1 MMNKIVLQTTR
12 ERSLKR
18 LRQVIVLLP
27 LLTTSLSADPSDSLN
42 DPRMNWYKA
51 AKFGLMIHWG
61 IYAEPA
67 GQWSEE
73 NGSYESWREA
83 IKNNTLQDFPGYAE
97 QIQKNAQI
105 PREEYKKIANDF
117 DWSKFN
123 AQDIIDLCY
132 ATGQRYIVITA
143 KHHDGFAM
151 YHSKADPFNIV
162 EATPV
167 GRKSGRD
174 PLREL
179 AEACHATKTKGPWE
193 IKMCFYYSHCIDW
206 MEDGGNTHGY
216 KHASG
221 VNPAKFQEY
230 FERKMFPQVKELM
243 TEYGEV
249 GLIWFDVPRVPFTDA
264 QAEKIVHMMREAQP
278 ATLVNGR
285 LGKPQFVDYLVSGD
299 NGAAGV
305 PTDYYWETPASINH
319 TYGYGVAD
327 QDWKSWEELA
337 EIMVK
342 VIAHNGNYLLNIGPK
357 SDGSVPKKSVE
368 ILQQLGKWVK
378 RNSEAIFDTECTPYR
393 SESMTTHE
401 WGTCTQRDG
410 TLYLFVQNWP
420 ETARIN
426 LPLIKNQPKSV
437 SYLAVADKAQL
448 KHGRSTDSRGNTVIT
463 IEVPQTA
470 PDADG
475 IIVLKAEFEGKVELD
490 PIKHAYDEAKRQI
503 VLEGRDFHAITAP
516 KTGIHYNREMGAIH
530 GFRGADA
537 PVWVFDVPESGDYE
551 LTILSSGHRNL
562 SKDKK
567 NTIRIDN
574 KPVLEFTVP
583 ITKAKSAGDDWL
595 NYQPHA
601 IGTVALENGRSELA
615 IIPAPK
621 QRGWNM
627 SIKRIVLTRKDQS
640 E

>member
-1 MMNKIVLQTTR
+1 MMNKIALQTTR

-27 LLTTSLSADPSDSLN
+27 LLTTSLSADPYDSLN

-83 IKNNTLQDFPGYAE
+83 IKNNTLQNFPGYAE

-167 GRKSGRD
+167 GRKTGRD

-221 VNPAKFQEY
+221 VDPAKFQEY

-249 GLIWFDVPRVPFTDA
+249 GLIWFDVPRVPFSDA

-357 SDGSVPKKSVE
+357 SDGSVPKESVE
-368 ILQQLGKWVK
+368 ILHQLGKWVK
-378 RNSEAIFDTECTPYR
+378 LNSEAIFGTECTPYR

-420 ETARIN
+420 ENGRID

-490 PIKHAYDEAKRQI
+490 PIRHAYDRGETADRPRGTGFPCHHRPQDRYP
-503 VLEGRDFHAITAP
+503 LQSRDGRDPRIPGRGCAGLGVRCARVRRLRTHHPGFGTP
-516 KTGIHYNREMGAIH
+516 KSFEEQEEHHPHRPETGPRVHRPDHQSEV
-530 GFRGADA
+530 RGGRLA
-537 PVWVFDVPESGDYE
+537 E
-551 LTILSSGHRNL
+551 L
-562 SKDKK
+562 
-567 NTIRIDN
+567 
-574 KPVLEFTVP
+574 
-583 ITKAKSAGDDWL
+583 
-595 NYQPHA
+595 
-601 IGTVALENGRSELA
+601 
-615 IIPAPK
+615 PAPYD
-621 QRGWNM
+621 RHGCTRERE
-627 SIKRIVLTRKDQS
+627 KRTRNHTSSKATRLEHVDQTHRPHK
-640 E
+640 ERPK